1 MAWQYLKTRIMINKI
16 LDIEGKDFGAN
27 APDYMYKKY
36 LKLPFD
42 FTIQAIS
49 GTDLNKI
56 RRVFKELQQQLPLT
70 LSSDFVN
77 ISCTLDLYEVKLDK
91 FKDVVLL
98 QNTYGHKDSQF
109 TIFVEFPETMLT
121 IAQQRSF
128 VKDHLTILK
137 ENLDVKKTKNV
148 LMFIATNSPI
158 ILTDVLD
165 ENVLFFNFS
174 ANENIYCSKRK
185 TFAGNIIEVI
195 SRYKVSG
202 IGAEVSSQV
211 VSSIMERCNQNK
223 NVPKEDIDSIGD
235 EFICGYL
242 LTRNKENLL

>member
-1 MAWQYLKTRIMINKI
+1 MISKI
-16 LDIEGKDFGAN
+16 VDIEGKKFGEN

-49 GTDLNKI
+49 GTDLNEV
-56 RRVFKELQQQLPLT
+56 RRVFKELQRQLPPA

-77 ISCTLDLYEVKLDK
+77 IPCTLDLNEVKLDK
-91 FKDVVLL
+91 FKDDVYL
-98 QNTYGHKDSQF
+98 QNIYGHSDSQL

-121 IAQQRSF
+121 IDQQRSF
-128 VKDHLTILK
+128 VKDYLTILK

-165 ENVLFFNFS
+165 ENVLFFNKPSDRVDEYISKNKTFCGHILDILSKFS
-174 ANENIYCSKRK
+174 ISGFAAETAIVMVQKIFNDVRNKKKVSDEIIDAVGDEYLNRTLKREKQIYEKRK
-185 TFAGNIIEVI
+185 DFGE
-195 SRYKVSG
+195 
-202 IGAEVSSQV
+202 
-211 VSSIMERCNQNK
+211 
-223 NVPKEDIDSIGD
+223 
-235 EFICGYL
+235 
-242 LTRNKENLL
+242 

>member
-1 MAWQYLKTRIMINKI
+1 MISKI
-16 LDIEGKDFGAN
+16 KDIEGKCFGAN

-36 LKLPFD
+36 LELPFD

-56 RRVFKELQQQLPLT
+56 RRVFKELQQQLPPT

-121 IAQQRSF
+121 IDQQRSF
-128 VKDHLTILK
+128 VKDHLAIIK

-158 ILTDVLD
+158 ILTDVLN

-195 SRYKVSG
+195 SKYRVSG

-211 VSSIMERCNQNK
+211 VRSIIERCNQNK

-235 EFICGYL
+235 EFIYGYL
-242 LTRNKENLL
+242 LNRNKENLL